1 MRLVTERS
9 GTEHPELVLDGRFD
23 AFETERFRTTAD
35 QILASGVT
43 NLSVDLSDVIFVD
56 SSGLAELV
64 RTMKHCRENGGELF
78 IVSPSDPVRVIF
90 ELTRL
95 DAAFTIRDATTPVA

>member
-9 GTEHPELVLDGRFD
+9 GTNHTELAIDGRFD
-23 AFETERFRTTAD
+23 AFETEKFRTTVD

-64 RTMKHCRENGGELF
+64 RAMKHCRENGGELF

-95 DAAFTIRDATTPVA
+95 DAAFTIRDATTPVG